1 MLSSRK
7 GSEEVVDATT
17 AKSVGVWTAAIPNS
31 KIVGKS
37 TAATATAAPVSA
49 SAFEKWLPV

>member
-1 MLSSRK
+1 M
-7 GSEEVVDATT
+7 DATT

-31 KIVGKS
+31 KIAGKS

-49 SAFEKWLPV
+49 SASEKYLLV